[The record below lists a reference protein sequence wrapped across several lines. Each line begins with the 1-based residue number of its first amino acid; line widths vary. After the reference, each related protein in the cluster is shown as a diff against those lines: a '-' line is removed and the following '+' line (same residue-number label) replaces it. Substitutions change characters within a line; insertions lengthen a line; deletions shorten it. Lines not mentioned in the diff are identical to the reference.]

1 MRQFTAVAGK
11 ATEFAKLFNATF
23 AAGIEAPARYRVDL
37 TAPAGPSTAGGK
49 QALQHIL
56 LVPRDG
62 GGTAMVVGGVNQAD
76 MTAEIRTFRHLAE
89 IHATRFK
96 GARVPVDVNVYREL
110 TRTMHAFFVAQGM
123 SVVMVDVSEAPRSS
137 MPPPVAASPSQTPWI
152 IAGVAMAFAMGLG
165 LLAALLLMGRAP
177 ASANKAAASASAPSL
192 GASTP

>member
-1 MRQFTAVAGK
+1 MRHFTAVAGK
-11 ATEFAKLFNATF
+11 ATAFAKLFNATF
-23 AAGIEAPARYRVDL
+23 AAGIDGQGQAGFRVDL

-62 GGTAMVVGGVNQAD
+62 APAMVMGGVNQAD

-89 IHATRFK
+89 VHATRFR

-110 TRTMHAFFVAQGM
+110 TRTMHAFFVAQQM

-137 MPPPVAASPSQTPWI
+137 MPPPAPVSPSQTPWI
-152 IAGVAMAFAMGLG
+152 IAGVAVAFAMGLG
-165 LLAALLLMGRAP
+165 LLAVLLLVGRGPTAAP
-177 ASANKAAASASAPSL
+177 ASAPSSSAPASASAR
-192 GASTP
+192 